1 MALEEGEAEQ
11 LSESCTRLYSE
22 RGGGMRGDRSAQA
35 VGSWLGSPCLSA
47 EPTKT
52 GKTKET
58 HPLCRSGLCK
68 GISGDQ

>member
-1 MALEEGEAEQ
+1 MELEEGEVGQ
-11 LSESCTRLYSE
+11 LSESCTCLYSE
-22 RGGGMRGDRSAQA
+22 RGGGMRGDRLAQA

-58 HPLCRSGLCK
+58 RPLCRSGLGK
-68 GISGDQ
+68 GT